1 MEQGARYGI
10 NRANPK
16 MAREIS
22 TYRKCKGA
30 GRMKSFVYKVTGE
43 MLAWVLLV
51 GTGVLAVFLYRFPL
65 SGENTTID
73 VIYMQYACGD
83 CHAQYRVLK
92 AGGEDGQMQAR
103 TFDNESDTP
112 MRFIGWDVVVLYK
125 GSDQPLVKFVDPS
138 TASRNDCMSPV
149 VRLRG
154 QFKRKLINMLF
165 YTGDRYD
172 GIYFDADTAS
182 IVPNGIRGCRPSRG
196 ASIR

>member
-1 MEQGARYGI
+1 MKPI
-10 NRANPK
+10 LRAV
-16 MAREIS
+16 S
-22 TYRKCKGA
+22 TH
-30 GRMKSFVYKVTGE
+30 
-43 MLAWVLLV
+43 LLVLLAGISLV
-51 GTGVLAVFLYRFPL
+51 VVYPFSL
-65 SGENTTID
+65 SDENVAID

-83 CHAQYRVLK
+83 CYVQYRVLK

-103 TFDNESDTP
+103 TFDNENDTP
-112 MRFIGWDVVVLYK
+112 MRLIGWDVVVLYK
-125 GSDQPLVKFVDPS
+125 GSDQPLIKYVDPI

-154 QFKRKLINMLF
+154 QFKRKLIYTLF

-182 IVPNGIRGCRPSRG
+182 IVRNGIHGCRPSRG